1 MADDHDVALDID
13 PRLPDSVQRHL
24 DSARTFRR
32 QESDARS
39 AAVQETHAAAQELH
53 SMGLALRQIGEV
65 LGVSRQRVHQM
76 LNA

>member
-53 SMGLALRQIGEV
+53 SMGLALHQIGEV
-65 LGVSRQRVHQM
+65 LGVSHQRVHQM